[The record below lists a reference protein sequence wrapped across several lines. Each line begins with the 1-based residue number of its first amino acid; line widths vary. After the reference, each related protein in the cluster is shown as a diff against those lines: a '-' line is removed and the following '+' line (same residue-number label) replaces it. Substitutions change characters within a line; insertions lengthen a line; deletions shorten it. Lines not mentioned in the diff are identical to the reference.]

1 MSTKK
6 KRQIRNRVLAEAE
19 YILKTHATIRETAK
33 HFGVSKSTVW
43 TDMTERLFCLDEN
56 GTYLGVSIVLISNL
70 SERSKRGGAATR
82 KLWEERRKARERS

>member
-1 MSTKK
+1 MNTKK

-19 YILKTHATIRETAK
+19 YIIKNRATVRETAK

-43 TDMTERLFCLDEN
+43 LDMTERLFCLDRH
-56 GTYLGVSIVLISNL
+56 GTYLSVSIVLLSNL

-82 KLWEERRKARERS
+82 KVWEERRKAHERG